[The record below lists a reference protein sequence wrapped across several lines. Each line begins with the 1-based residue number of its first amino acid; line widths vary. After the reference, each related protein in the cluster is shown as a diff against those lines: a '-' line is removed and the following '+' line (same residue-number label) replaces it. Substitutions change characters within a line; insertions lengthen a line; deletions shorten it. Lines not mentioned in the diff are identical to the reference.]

1 MADAATL
8 DAPETEPHGAGHDH
22 GHDDHGHGH
31 PSLAH
36 HFEDL
41 EQQFQAGKLGMW
53 LFLAQEVLFFSGL
66 FAAYTVYRWHYPE
79 VFVDAH
85 HHLNKTLGAVN
96 TIVLLASSLAIAW
109 GVRAAMRNDR
119 RTILNT
125 HVFTLGCAA
134 LFLGV
139 KAIEYTH
146 KWDEGIGAGNFYK
159 FTGGHVSADW
169 YFGDY
174 MPGIAIWSIVI
185 GALVCWG
192 GAIWASNAKVVK
204 GWVTGSIGVC
214 ILSFGL
220 GIVLAK
226 CVMPTEAELARAE
239 GHGGPHAASHD
250 APATGKPM
258 PAPAHGELVQTS
270 MSAETT
276 TDGQTAPAAEGV
288 ATTEDAAKADQPP
301 SEVVNPEGA
310 NVEIAKAEV
319 VQGEAPGGEPAAS
332 ETLGQAAPREPR
344 FGAANFFSI
353 YFVMTGVHAVHI
365 IAGIIAITWVVA
377 KAAADEFSAEYFLPV
392 ENVGL
397 YWHLVDL
404 VWIYLFPLMYL
415 IH

>member
-1 MADAATL
+1 MAEAATL
-8 DAPETEPHGAGHDH
+8 DAPQADPHDAGHGHDH
-22 GHDDHGHGH
+22 HH

-79 VFVDAH
+79 VFYDAH
-85 HHLNKTLGAVN
+85 HHLNKTLGAIN

-109 GVRAAMRNDR
+109 GVRGAMRNDR

-159 FTGGHVSADW
+159 YVEGAHASHYWGA
-169 YFGDY
+169 Y
-174 MPGIAIWSIVI
+174 MPGLAIWSMVI
-185 GALVCWG
+185 GALITWWG
-192 GAIWASNAKVVK
+192 AYLAGNSKVVK

-226 CVMPTEAELARAE
+226 CIMPTEAELARAD
-239 GHGGPHAASHD
+239 GHGAHAA
-250 APATGKPM
+250 
-258 PAPAHGELVQTS
+258 AHVEGGH
-270 MSAETT
+270 AETT
-276 TDGQTAPAAEGV
+276 HAVAATADGEQAEQAPAAEG
-288 ATTEDAAKADQPP
+288 EAA
-301 SEVVNPEGA
+301 
-310 NVEIAKAEV
+310 AE
-319 VQGEAPGGEPAAS
+319 
-332 ETLGQAAPREPR
+332 AAPREAK
-344 FGAANFFSI
+344 FGPANFFSI
-353 YFVMTGVHAVHI
+353 YFIMTGVHAVHI

-377 KAAADEFSAEYFLPV
+377 KAAAGEFSSDYYLPV